1 MVRTDTSIRLMG
13 LLLDGK
19 PFTDRQLAD
28 AIGFKNP
35 RNIAKHL
42 ESFQSAGYIRIL
54 PRTGRDENP
63 SYHLTD
69 KKDGLLKLYQSRF
82 YRVLRPQ
89 IREIDWFI
97 DQVAAGFSPLPK
109 DLFDLIREMMKK
121 SHTFFSLIASHSSH
135 DHLLSSYLLYLFPC
149 RLMDR
154 DDYLFQAYY
163 LYAQLY
169 AEAITRDIR
178 EGGLSEGFLE
188 PLDAIQKAILQIG
201 NPAINDSSGGSHGH
215 LRDY

>member
-19 PFTDRQLAD
+19 PVTDRQLAD

-42 ESFQSAGYIRIL
+42 DSFASSGYIRML
-54 PRTGRDENP
+54 PHTGREESP
-63 SYHLTD
+63 LYQLTD
-69 KKDGLLKLYQSRF
+69 KKEGLLNLYQSRF
-82 YRVLRPQ
+82 YRVLRPR

-97 DQVAAGFSPLPK
+97 DQVAAGFLPLPK
-109 DLFDLIREMMKK
+109 DLFDLVREMMKK
-121 SHTFFSLIASHSSH
+121 SHTFFSLIAGHSNH
-135 DHLLSSYLLYLFPC
+135 DQILSFHSLYLFPC
-149 RLMDR
+149 RLMGR
-154 DDYLFQAYY
+154 DDPLFQAYY

-201 NPAINDSSGGSHGH
+201 KAYGH
-215 LRDY
+215 